1 MFSIYHHHQI
11 KLRPKLKNKQIKL
24 QKVMKLRLNPKM
36 LILTLLLLLN
46 SKINNKINKKTIN
59 HYNKSHF
66 KYKNHLYWNKL
77 MLINQSLIKT
87 KKLQMN
93 TLTLII
99 IQLLIFK
106 SSKIMSRMSTL
117 RTLKIKIIRVSR
129 FINSIHN
136 YKAQLEIKDN
146 SCY

>member
-1 MFSIYHHHQI
+1 
-11 KLRPKLKNKQIKL
+11 
-24 QKVMKLRLNPKM
+24 MKLRLNPKM

-93 TLTLII
+93 TPTLII

-117 RTLKIKIIRVSR
+117 RTFKIKIISISR
-129 FINSIHN
+129 FINSIINSIHN